1 MGYAYVEH
9 IEHPGTQPPFL
20 EDLSHPLAIVT
31 GVCFT
36 VAAILTD
43 ALTVR
48 VHKASSVAALIRL
61 LADLPTLH
69 DLGTEYLG
77 LRRTS
82 DYPSGNDGC
91 VLDLSLLGC
100 SAHRILVCGFVM
112 CAVTQEAGSEVML
125 YGTSAG

>member
-48 VHKASSVAALIRL
+48 ARRTSCIAVLIRL
-61 LADLPTLH
+61 FADLPTLH
-69 DLGTEYLG
+69 DLGAKYLG
-77 LRRTS
+77 LRCAS
-82 DYPSGNDGC
+82 NYPSGHDGC
-91 VLDLSLLGC
+91 VPDLS
-100 SAHRILVCGFVM
+100 AWM
-112 CAVTQEAGSEVML
+112 
-125 YGTSAG
+125 

>member
-48 VHKASSVAALIRL
+48 VRMASSAAALIRL
-61 LADLPTLH
+61 FADLPTLH
-69 DLGTEYLG
+69 DLGAKYLG
-77 LRRTS
+77 LRRAS
-82 DYPSGNDGC
+82 DYSSGHDGC
-91 VLDLSLLGC
+91 VRDLS
-100 SAHRILVCGFVM
+100 AWM
-112 CAVTQEAGSEVML
+112 
-125 YGTSAG
+125 